1 MKPENINVFLNNEE
15 TKKKVSDVKIDSK
28 EEYLICDNIQL
39 RNQLEKLTIQNTELK
54 SLNETAE
61 DEADKNDERMRY
73 IRNELKNFVEKDIM
87 LKKLAELNNKEKR
100 SQIKIQEVYENYQ
113 KKLKQFLFIVRIVSS
128 TGIFALWYFNKLNIL
143 TILSNELS
151 SHINCF
157 YLVGLFDAQKNNILL
172 NSYHLNIKTIR
183 EQIKKIQGEIKEIE
197 DSNDFI
203 SRYIDNL

>member
-1 MKPENINVFLNNEE
+1 MKPENINVYLSTEE
-15 TKKKVSDVKIDSK
+15 AKKNVSDIKIDYK
-28 EEYLICDNIQL
+28 EDYLICDNVQL
-39 RNQLEKLTIQNTELK
+39 REQISKITNENIHLK
-54 SLNETAE
+54 NLNETAE

-87 LKKLAELNNKEKR
+87 LKKLVELNNKEKISHFR
-100 SQIKIQEVYENYQ
+100 IQEVYEKYQ

-128 TGIFALWYFNKLNIL
+128 AGIFALWYFNKLNIL

-151 SHINCF
+151 SHVNCF
-157 YLVGLFDAQKNNILL
+157 YLVGLFDTQKKNILL

-183 EQIKKIQGEIKEIE
+183 EQIKKIQEEIKEIE

-203 SRYIDNL
+203 SKYIDNL